1 MVTFLLFSFLTKQK
15 FGIKL
20 WFKEALRFI
29 FNHLQPTLAKV
40 ANYCYLSSQF
50 KLVRRK
56 KIFCAISATSGSI
69 PAPGRCEILSLM
81 WILGSFIAVCSDGKL
96 WKSCH
101 HSSDD
106 GYLQLRFITHVPS
119 DLLQERALP
128 R

>member
-56 KIFCAISATSGSI
+56 KYFVQLVQLLEVSRLLADVRFC
-69 PAPGRCEILSLM
+69 
-81 WILGSFIAVCSDGKL
+81 
-96 WKSCH
+96 H
-101 HSSDD
+101 
-106 GYLQLRFITHVPS
+106 
-119 DLLQERALP
+119 
-128 R
+128 